1 MVIQMAKHQYLKLFG
16 LITLCIVC
24 GGGFLWWLFGGQIPT
39 TQLTGYQYT
48 TEQAC
53 TVAGGTWANGQ
64 CTFQPQVGGYVP
76 FTLSNVYMT
85 IMNGLD
91 KDATYGADDA
101 TIKVFQFGKF
111 DFVGPYLDS
120 ASNAVTTGL
129 VDFNSSRLQTG
140 TSYTALA
147 YQGDGGTALYAYK
160 FDFTIPQLT
169 GDKVLWTYPETI
181 YLYTEGTFTESALD
195 NTDDDLDEGAHNT
208 DEVTLDKS
216 DDTIEGCLSWDFTY
230 SDSTS
235 GSILKEPVIVFEDSA
250 SDPLTDIN
258 DIEHIYLSVKSGSG
272 VSFPSGDLVSEFR
285 TATPIHVTSDEE
297 LGSADG
303 VTGTVKICLPASE
316 TDVGTG
322 SILMHFDDL
331 GDYRN
336 RDLDNDVRAAAETT
350 TFKIQ
355 T

>member
-1 MVIQMAKHQYLKLFG
+1 MAKYKHLKLFAVVMASV
-16 LITLCIVC
+16 II
-24 GGGFLWWLFGGQIPT
+24 GGGILWFVFGGQIPT
-39 TQLTGYQYT
+39 TPLTGYQYT

-64 CTFQPQVGGYVP
+64 CKFQPTPTGYVP

-85 IMNGLD
+85 VMNSLD
-91 KDATYGADDA
+91 KDATFGADDA
-101 TIKVFQFGKF
+101 YVRVYEFGKF

-120 ASNAVTTGL
+120 DGNAATSGQIDL
-129 VDFNSSRLQTG
+129 AGKKLHTG

-169 GDKVLWTYPETI
+169 GDKTLWNYPTTI
-181 YLYTEGTFTESALD
+181 YLSTEGTFTESALD
-195 NTDDDLDEGAHNT
+195 SSTLGFDEGNETA
-208 DEVTLDKS
+208 DVVTLNKTR
-216 DDTIEGCLSWDFTY
+216 DTVQGCL
-230 SDSTS
+230 
-235 GSILKEPVIVFEDSA
+235 
-250 SDPLTDIN
+250 
-258 DIEHIYLSVKSGSG
+258 IEHIYLSVKSGSG

-303 VTGTVKICLPASE
+303 VTGTLKVCFPAAEAS
-316 TDVGTG
+316 VGTG
-322 SILMHFDDL
+322 DFLMHFDDL

-336 RDLDNDVRAAAETT
+336 RDLDNDVRAADETT
-350 TFKIQ
+350 TFDIC